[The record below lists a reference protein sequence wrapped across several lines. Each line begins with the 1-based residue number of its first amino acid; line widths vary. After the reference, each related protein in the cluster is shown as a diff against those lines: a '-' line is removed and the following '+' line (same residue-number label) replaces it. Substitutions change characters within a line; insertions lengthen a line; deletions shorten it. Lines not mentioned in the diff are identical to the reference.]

1 MSTSLSVKFGVL
13 EFWLNWAFWV
23 CWTRTQVKS
32 VGVEHS
38 SSENV
43 HYRITGLCGVSKC
56 TSVPLG
62 IAVDV
67 AGRGSRVLHIYVD
80 LS

>member
-1 MSTSLSVKFGVL
+1 M
-13 EFWLNWAFWV
+13 
-23 CWTRTQVKS
+23 KS